1 MPQNSPP
8 PPYVEVEPSA
18 PPYIPPSTEEGLD
31 AEDLFKDSGMPS
43 VSFASDPANRGGGSG
58 GGNDDAGGGEG
69 VQLRVPQMPQMTRG
83 FSLIPERL
91 GGRGNNNSGG
101 SGSMSNASKQ
111 RQGNK
116 GMFGC
121 EAAIRILAY
130 FGVLITLPF
139 SLIMCLKVIAQY
151 ERAVVFRLGRLV
163 SDIPKGPGLVFI
175 LPCLD
180 NVKTIDL
187 RTFTFNV
194 PTQEVLTKDS
204 VTVAVDAVVYYRI
217 FDPVMSV
224 VNVED
229 ANRSTRLLA
238 QTTLRNVLGTVDLY
252 QLLTAREQIA
262 HLMQDSLDTA
272 TETWGV
278 KVERVDIKDVRLP
291 IQLQRAMAAEAEA
304 TREAKAK
311 VIAAEGE
318 QRASVA
324 LKAAAMEIGECP
336 IALQL
341 RYLQTLSSISDEKNS
356 TIIFPLP
363 IDLLSL
369 FHQAYS
375 SNLSSAGRPPSEG
388 TLHSE
393 DLPPPPP
400 QRTSVVHQK
409 SASDALEE
417 ALI

>member
-1 MPQNSPP
+1 
-8 PPYVEVEPSA
+8 
-18 PPYIPPSTEEGLD
+18 
-31 AEDLFKDSGMPS
+31 MPS
-43 VSFASDPANRGGGSG
+43 VSFASDSHRGGGGGEQSDTGHNG
-58 GGNDDAGGGEG
+58 GGDGSGA
-69 VQLRVPQMPQMTRG
+69 QLRVPTMPSLARG
-83 FSLIPERL
+83 FSLVPERL
-91 GGRGNNNSGG
+91 AKNNSQ
-101 SGSMSNASKQ
+101 N

-121 EAAIRILAY
+121 ETAIRILAY
-130 FGVLITLPF
+130 LAAFVTLPF
-139 SLIMCLKVIAQY
+139 SLVMCLKVIAQY

-163 SDIPKGPGLVFI
+163 SEIPKGPGLVFI

-262 HLMQDSLDTA
+262 HLMQDCLDQA

-304 TREAKAK
+304 AREAKAK

-375 SNLSSAGRPPSEG
+375 GHLMSVRESRQQSEG
-388 TLHSE
+388 TLQSE
-393 DLPPPPP
+393 DIIPPPPP
-400 QRTSVVHQK
+400 QRAHMAAQ
-409 SASDALEE
+409 AADNGEE

>member
-1 MPQNSPP
+1 
-8 PPYVEVEPSA
+8 
-18 PPYIPPSTEEGLD
+18 
-31 AEDLFKDSGMPS
+31 MPS
-43 VSFASDPANRGGGSG
+43 VSFASDTVGSTQKLGADEEKINRGSAMQDGSTNTDTGGLMSP
-58 GGNDDAGGGEG
+58 NLGESA
-69 VQLRVPQMPQMTRG
+69 QLRVPTTMPSLARG
-83 FSLIPERL
+83 FSLVPERL
-91 GGRGNNNSGG
+91 GKRGSY
-101 SGSMSNASKQ
+101 KK
-111 RQGNK
+111 QGNK

-121 EAAIRILAY
+121 EAAMQMLAY
-130 FGVLITLPF
+130 LAALLTLPF
-139 SLIMCLKVIAQY
+139 SLFMCLKVIAQY

-163 SDIPKGPGLVFI
+163 SEIPKGPGLVFI

-262 HLMQDSLDTA
+262 HLMQDCLDTA

-304 TREAKAK
+304 AREAKAK

-324 LKAAAMEIGECP
+324 LKAAALEIGECP

-369 FHQAYS
+369 FHQNMGFNGGS
-375 SNLSSAGRPPSEG
+375 SSSRVES
-388 TLHSE
+388 THSAASPKAE
-393 DLPPPPP
+393 HRSTGPPPPP
-400 QRTSVVHQK
+400 PRDGQSLASAPRQFVITQK
-409 SASDALEE
+409 NESAEE
-417 ALI
+417 DLI

>member
-1 MPQNSPP
+1 
-8 PPYVEVEPSA
+8 
-18 PPYIPPSTEEGLD
+18 
-31 AEDLFKDSGMPS
+31 MPS
-43 VSFASDPANRGGGSG
+43 VSFASDTRTGQKVDNDANKSTNQNGGQLEGNTNDSESGRMCRNGGGDRA
-58 GGNDDAGGGEG
+58 NVAP
-69 VQLRVPQMPQMTRG
+69 QLRVPTAMPSLARG
-83 FSLIPERL
+83 FSLVPERL
-91 GGRGNNNSGG
+91 GKRGSY
-101 SGSMSNASKQ
+101 KK
-111 RQGNK
+111 QGNK

-121 EAAIRILAY
+121 EAAMQLLAY
-130 FGVLITLPF
+130 LAALLTLPF
-139 SLIMCLKVIAQY
+139 SLFMCLKVIAQY

-163 SDIPKGPGLVFI
+163 SEIPKGPGLVFI

-262 HLMQDSLDTA
+262 HLMQDCLDTA

-304 TREAKAK
+304 AREAKAK

-369 FHQAYS
+369 FHQKFSGNEGS
-375 SNLSSAGRPPSEG
+375 SSSRMDSCSSQDENRRTVA
-388 TLHSE
+388 
-393 DLPPPPP
+393 PPPPP
-400 QRTSVVHQK
+400 PRESQQQQPSTPRQYIAPQKLESV
-409 SASDALEE
+409 EE
-417 ALI
+417 DLI

>member
-1 MPQNSPP
+1 
-8 PPYVEVEPSA
+8 
-18 PPYIPPSTEEGLD
+18 
-31 AEDLFKDSGMPS
+31 MPS
-43 VSFASDPANRGGGSG
+43 VSFASDTQNTNPGGMDTNTRKPPAPTGYQVDRENERSV
-58 GGNDDAGGGEG
+58 NVSDHANEST
-69 VQLRVPQMPQMTRG
+69 QLRVPASMPTLARG
-83 FSLIPERL
+83 FSLVPERL
-91 GGRGNNNSGG
+91 GKRGSY
-101 SGSMSNASKQ
+101 K

-121 EAAIRILAY
+121 EAAMQLLAY
-130 FGVLITLPF
+130 LAALLTLPF
-139 SLIMCLKVIAQY
+139 SLFMCLKVIAQY

-163 SDIPKGPGLVFI
+163 SEIPKGPGLVFI

-262 HLMQDSLDTA
+262 HLMQDCLDTA

-304 TREAKAK
+304 AREAKAK

-369 FHQAYS
+369 FHQNFSGNNGS
-375 SNLSSAGRPPSEG
+375 SNSRNDSVLSTTGNDEIKRMTE
-388 TLHSE
+388 
-393 DLPPPPP
+393 PPPPP
-400 QRTSVVHQK
+400 PRENQSQLTTSRTFATSQK
-409 SASDALEE
+409 TESAEE
-417 ALI
+417 DLI

>member
-1 MPQNSPP
+1 
-8 PPYVEVEPSA
+8 
-18 PPYIPPSTEEGLD
+18 
-31 AEDLFKDSGMPS
+31 MPS
-43 VSFASDPANRGGGSG
+43 VSFASDTRTGQKVDNGGDKSTSRNGGQLDGNTSDSESGRICRNGGGDRANVSP
-58 GGNDDAGGGEG
+58 
-69 VQLRVPQMPQMTRG
+69 QLRVPTAMPSLARG
-83 FSLIPERL
+83 FSLVPERL
-91 GGRGNNNSGG
+91 GKRGSY
-101 SGSMSNASKQ
+101 KK
-111 RQGNK
+111 QGNK

-121 EAAIRILAY
+121 EAAMQLLAY
-130 FGVLITLPF
+130 LAALLTLPF
-139 SLIMCLKVIAQY
+139 SLFMCLKVIAQY

-163 SDIPKGPGLVFI
+163 SEIPKGPGLVFV

-262 HLMQDSLDTA
+262 HLMQDCLDTA

-304 TREAKAK
+304 AREAKAK

-369 FHQAYS
+369 FHQKFSGNEGS
-375 SNLSSAGRPPSEG
+375 SSSRMDSS
-388 TLHSE
+388 HSCSSQDE
-393 DLPPPPP
+393 NKRTTGPPPPP
-400 QRTSVVHQK
+400 PREAQQQRPPTPRQYIAPQK
-409 SASDALEE
+409 LESAEE
-417 ALI
+417 DLI

>member
-1 MPQNSPP
+1 
-8 PPYVEVEPSA
+8 
-18 PPYIPPSTEEGLD
+18 
-31 AEDLFKDSGMPS
+31 MPS
-43 VSFASDPANRGGGSG
+43 VSFASDTQNT
-58 GGNDDAGGGEG
+58 NAGGTDTNTRKPAPTGYHVDHENERSRNISDHSNESS
-69 VQLRVPQMPQMTRG
+69 QLRVPASMPTLARG
-83 FSLIPERL
+83 FSLVPERL
-91 GGRGNNNSGG
+91 GKRGSY
-101 SGSMSNASKQ
+101 K

-121 EAAIRILAY
+121 EAAMQLLAY
-130 FGVLITLPF
+130 LAALLTLPF
-139 SLIMCLKVIAQY
+139 SLFMCLKVIAQY

-163 SDIPKGPGLVFI
+163 SEIPKGPGLVFI

-262 HLMQDSLDTA
+262 HLMQDCLDTA

-304 TREAKAK
+304 AREAKAK

-369 FHQAYS
+369 FHQNFSGNNGS
-375 SNLSSAGRPPSEG
+375 SNSRNDSV
-388 TLHSE
+388 HSNGVNDE
-393 DLPPPPP
+393 IKRMTEPPPPP
-400 QRTSVVHQK
+400 PREGQSQLTSSRTFATSQK
-409 SASDALEE
+409 VESAEE
-417 ALI
+417 DLI